1 MYNDNRVE
9 DNIDKKNQHKDK
21 NIIGGEVIDIR

>member
-9 DNIDKKNQHKDK
+9 YNIDKKNHYKDK
-21 NIIGGEVIDIR
+21 DIIGGEVIDIR